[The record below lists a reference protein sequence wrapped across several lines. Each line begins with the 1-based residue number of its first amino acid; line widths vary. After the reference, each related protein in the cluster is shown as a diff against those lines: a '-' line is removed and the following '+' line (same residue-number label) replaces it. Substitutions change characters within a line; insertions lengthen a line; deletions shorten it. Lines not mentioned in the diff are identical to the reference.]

1 MEKRLTINIDS
12 KLLDYT
18 AQFFGVKNTQTN
30 YSKIIEKAL
39 LHFLKP
45 QFEINRNL
53 NYEIDNKIQS
63 LVAEPVIDIDAIE
76 KDYDFDL
83 SSVEGKWP
91 GDEPIELLLE
101 MLEQ

>member
-12 KLLDYT
+12 KLLEYT
-18 AQFFGVKNTQTN
+18 ANFFGFKNTQTN
-30 YSKIIEKAL
+30 YSKIVEKAL

-53 NYEIDNKIQS
+53 DYEIENNIQS
-63 LVAEPVIDIDAIE
+63 LVAEPIIDIDTIE
-76 KDYDFDL
+76 KDYHFDL

-91 GDEPIELLLE
+91 GDEPVELLME
-101 MLEQ
+101 MLKQ